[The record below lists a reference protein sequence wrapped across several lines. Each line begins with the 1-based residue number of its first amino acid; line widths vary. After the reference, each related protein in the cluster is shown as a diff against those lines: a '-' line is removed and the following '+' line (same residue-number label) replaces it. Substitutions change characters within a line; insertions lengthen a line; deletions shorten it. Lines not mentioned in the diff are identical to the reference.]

1 MDFFWYLF
9 VSLLDVKSQS
19 QMVKF
24 LHSNEM
30 EDEKKIYITIVGRER
45 LIRAEFAK
53 YQKDVNIQKEWQ
65 MLFIAHNTPSY
76 TDVNL

>member
-1 MDFFWYLF
+1 MDFFWHLF

-30 EDEKKIYITIVGRER
+30 EDEKKIYITIVGGRGSSEQN
-45 LIRAEFAK
+45 LP
-53 YQKDVNIQKEWQ
+53 
-65 MLFIAHNTPSY
+65 NTKR
-76 TDVNL
+76 V

>member
-1 MDFFWYLF
+1 MDVLGHLF

-30 EDEKKIYITIVGRER
+30 EDEKKIYIVIWGVEAHQSRICQILKGCEPPER
-45 LIRAEFAK
+45 MANAF
-53 YQKDVNIQKEWQ
+53 YS
-65 MLFIAHNTPSY
+65 T
-76 TDVNL
+76 